1 MTTDT
6 VDYRFRH
13 CQAKPQA
20 EAARV
25 QSEYGQCE
33 LTARERQIY
42 EHLGYLDPQLAHN
55 LGEPGERDCGGR
67 VKPLP
72 RRADDYKRKGG

>member
-13 CQAKPQA
+13 CQAKPKA

-25 QSEYGQCE
+25 QSEYGQTNWTE
-33 LTARERQIY
+33 RERQIY
-42 EHLGYLDPQLAHN
+42 WALGYLDPRLAD
-55 LGEPGERDCGGR
+55 EDVAR
-67 VKPLP
+67 KKIAP
-72 RRADDYKRKGG
+72 RAAEDYKRKGG